1 MVYARIIC
9 KMLLFHPYLMSPEL
23 KEVVRV
29 AVVVVQV
36 VHRTR
41 HRRRGELQVLVLLPP
56 KQTPIRGKKFAFR
69 SSSSMYPPRHEG
81 PAVEG
86 VELAEGGPHGRGGAA
101 GAARRRGQ
109 QRRLRGHVQLQRA

>member
-1 MVYARIIC
+1 MVYATIC

-56 KQTPIRGKKFAFR
+56 D
-69 SSSSMYPPRHEG
+69 EG
-81 PAVEG
+81 IQNNS
-86 VELAEGGPHGRGGAA
+86 L
-101 GAARRRGQ
+101 
-109 QRRLRGHVQLQRA
+109 LQS